1 MIFSNLLSLW
11 NYFEKNLKRK
21 FIVLIFLL
29 LLTSIS
35 EVISLGLTIP
45 FIQTITGSV
54 SIPNGDKSFY
64 AKFTFFLAD
73 YVEIT
78 HSIILFSFIG
88 AVAITGFLRLILL
101 KYSTKLS
108 FLSGASLGISMF
120 NKTLNRPF
128 RFYAETN
135 SSELINAIQNKSTN
149 IIAQII
155 MPIVQMLNAVVM
167 LMSILAALCFINLKI
182 TLVAISIFGIIYLF
196 TAILSKRRLNINSYV
211 MAKSS
216 TKVIQILQEAFGGIR
231 DIFLESSQA
240 YFTSNY
246 KREDRK
252 LREAQSS
259 STYIAMSPRIY
270 IEALG
275 MIVIAL
281 LAFYLSSDIHGNTQ
295 IVPLLGVFAIGAQKM
310 LPLLQQIY
318 SSWANIKSGNDSL
331 ADVLILLKYEIES
344 KNIGNKL
351 SFKKSIILKNV
362 SFKYQI
368 NANDVLCDISL
379 VIEKG
384 EKLGVLGV
392 TGGGKSTFLD
402 VLMGLQIP
410 TKGEISVDGVKVN
423 ENNYKEWR
431 ANITHVP
438 QFIYLSDGSIEEN
451 IAFAIDPLKID
462 RELVRQSAERACAL
476 EFIEQLPER
485 FKTTIGENGVKLSG
499 GQRQRI
505 GIARALY
512 KNPSLL
518 VLDEATSALDEET
531 ENQVIEKIKLLSQNI
546 TLVMVTHRISTL
558 KDFDRIIKIENG
570 KLVKN

>member
-1 MIFSNLLSLW
+1 MIFSNLIALW
-11 NYFEKNLKRK
+11 NYFDKKLKRK
-21 FIVLIFLL
+21 FVALIFLL

-45 FIQTITGSV
+45 FMQTIIGGESV
-54 SIPNGDKSFY
+54 PNGDNGIY
-64 AKFTFFLAD
+64 AKLALYLAD
-73 YVEIT
+73 NVEIT

-88 AVAITGFLRLILL
+88 AVALTGFMRLILL
-101 KYSTKLS
+101 KYSTRLS
-108 FLSGASLGISMF
+108 FLSGASLGVSLF

-128 RFYAETN
+128 RFHAETN
-135 SSELINAIQNKSTN
+135 SSELINTIQNKSTN

-167 LMSILAALCFINLKI
+167 LISIIAALCFINLKI
-182 TLVAISIFGIIYLF
+182 TVVSIAIFGIIYLF

-240 YFTSNY
+240 FFTSHY
-246 KREDRK
+246 KHEDRK

-281 LAFYLSSDIHGNTQ
+281 LAFYLSSDMNGNAQ

-318 SSWANIKSGNDSL
+318 SSWANIRSGNDSL
-331 ADVLILLKYEIES
+331 ADVLTLLKYEIEN
-344 KNIGNKL
+344 KDIGNKL
-351 SFKKSIILKNV
+351 SFKKSIVLKSV
-362 SFKYQI
+362 SFNYQI
-368 NANDVLCDISL
+368 NTNNVLCDISL
-379 VIEKG
+379 SIEKG

-402 VLMGLQIP
+402 ILMGLQIP
-410 TKGEISVDGVKVN
+410 TKGEISVDGVKLN
-423 ENNYKEWR
+423 EDNYKEWR
-431 ANITHVP
+431 SNIAHVP
-438 QFIYLSDGSIEEN
+438 QFIYLTDSSIEEN
-451 IAFAIDPLKID
+451 IAFGIDPLKID
-462 RELVRQSAERACAL
+462 RERVRQSAKRACAL
-476 EFIEQLPER
+476 EFIMQLSER
-485 FKTTIGENGVKLSG
+485 FETTIGENGVKLSG

-512 KNPSLL
+512 KNPTILI
-518 VLDEATSALDEET
+518 LDEATSALDEET
-531 ENQVIEKIKLLSQNI
+531 ERQVIEQIKLLSQNI
-546 TLVMVTHRISTL
+546 TLVMVTHRKGTL

-570 KLVKN
+570 KLITN